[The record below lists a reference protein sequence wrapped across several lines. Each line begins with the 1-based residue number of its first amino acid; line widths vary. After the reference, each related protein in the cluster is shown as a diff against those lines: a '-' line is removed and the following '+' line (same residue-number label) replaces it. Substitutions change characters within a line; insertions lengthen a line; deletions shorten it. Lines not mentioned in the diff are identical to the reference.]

1 MWPKAFNGLRLAWP
15 AGATPAGGRRTDGVG
30 PVNMAQGGLDHRQPV
45 AGGARSHSRYGF
57 SARGRATGG
66 PRVLY
71 RADPVPQA
79 STSGSPNRPKQTG
92 KTQPSLALAWPVR
105 VWVRVS
111 TLGTMVPPQAIS
123 PGGDS
128 KRTAIAPIRAAQ
140 ALSWREP
147 WRPKARNYPE
157 PDARWTQEPEP
168 QEPQEARN
176 YQLSWVVVI
185 RRRM

>member
-15 AGATPAGGRRTDGVG
+15 AGATSAGGRRTDGVS

-79 STSGSPNRPKQTG
+79 GTSGSPNRPKQTG

-123 PGGDS
+123 PRGGS
-128 KRTAIAPIRAAQ
+128 KRALDAGTGTAGTATGSSEYAGTFARGSNHRRKAP
-140 ALSWREP
+140 
-147 WRPKARNYPE
+147 
-157 PDARWTQEPEP
+157 
-168 QEPQEARN
+168 
-176 YQLSWVVVI
+176 
-185 RRRM
+185 